1 MTNKSNPFKAMVQ
14 ARTKT
19 DAETDSVPKPEEKTP
34 NKQVIESPLPLDLPA
49 ELESEKKVELKKT
62 TKPTSEK
69 PSAQPKKRGRGRPA
83 TGKRSDP
90 GWIGRTYYVREE
102 TDIDIELEL
111 AMLRRQG
118 VDMDKS
124 ELVDSL
130 LSIWVK
136 WRQGENSNILLGEIS
151 PMRNTEIKR

>member
-1 MTNKSNPFKAMVQ
+1 MANKSNPFKAMVQ
-14 ARTKT
+14 ARTKIEPEIIP
-19 DAETDSVPKPEEKTP
+19 APKPEEKTP
-34 NKQVIESPLPLDLPA
+34 NKPITEPPSSLDSPLKVEP
-49 ELESEKKVELKKT
+49 EKKVSLKKT
-62 TKPTSEK
+62 TKPTSDSEK
-69 PSAQPKKRGRGRPA
+69 PPVQPKKRGRGRPA

-102 TDIDIELEL
+102 TDIDVEMEL

-130 LSIWVK
+130 LCIWLK
-136 WRQGENSNILLGEIS
+136 WRKGENSNILLGEIS
-151 PMRNTEIKR
+151 PMRKSK

>member
-1 MTNKSNPFKAMVQ
+1 MANKSNPFKAMVQ

-19 DAETDSVPKPEEKTP
+19 EPEIKPVPKPEDKP
-34 NKQVIESPLPLDLPA
+34 SNKPVIESPSHLDLPS
-49 ELESEKKVELKKT
+49 EVEPEEKVVLEKT
-62 TKPTSEK
+62 TKPALEK
-69 PSAQPKKRGRGRPA
+69 PSVQPKKRGRGRPA

-102 TDIDIELEL
+102 TDIDVELEL

-136 WRQGENSNILLGEIS
+136 WRQGENSNILIGEIS
-151 PMRNTEIKR
+151 PRRNTKTKR